1 MARRSAPLPHPRR
14 ATEADLP
21 ALAALERACFDDA
34 WSLDS
39 LEDELLHPDSVVLV
53 VDGPEADSGEGPEGG
68 GERRAPV
75 AYASWRKVLDEAELL
90 RLAVLPRARRRG
102 VAEALLAGGDTVLA
116 AAGCSACFLE
126 VREDNQ
132 GGIAFYEASGFHRL
146 GRRRGYY
153 AGVVDALI
161 YARSLRPDP
170 DLEASVAAPRRGGD
184 DAAPR
189 R

>member
-1 MARRSAPLPHPRR
+1 MARRRSPLPHPRR
-14 ATEADLP
+14 ATDDDLP

-34 WSLDS
+34 WSAGS
-39 LEDELLHPDSVVLV
+39 LQDELLHPDSLVLV
-53 VDGPEADSGEGPEGG
+53 VDDLGTTAEDSSDDE
-68 GERRAPV
+68 ERRPPV
-75 AYASWRKVLDEAELL
+75 AYASWRRVLDEAELL

-102 VAEALLAGGDTVLA
+102 LAGVLLAGGDTVLA

-126 VREDNQ
+126 VREDNH
-132 GGIAFYEASGFHRL
+132 GAIAFYEEVGFHRL

-161 YARSLRPDP
+161 YARTLRPDP
-170 DLEASVAAPRRGGD
+170 DLETSVAAPPRDGA